1 MLVSGRE
8 WMNQLKP
15 KKKNRNEKQLSLHDS
30 EPAEGS
36 CGYRMLCGDYPNL
49 SCVFFVL
56 NFFYFAR
63 ANAFFHSA
71 LRPQKQ
77 QGLLGTGEDGGR
89 RRSYTYHYTVTTRM
103 TPALRRVAMSANLMF
118 H

>member
-15 KKKNRNEKQLSLHDS
+15 KKNRNEKQLSLHDT

-49 SCVFFVL
+49 SGFCFVL
-56 NFFYFAR
+56 FLPVPTPSFIVLYVHKNHKAYWELA
-63 ANAFFHSA
+63 
-71 LRPQKQ
+71 KM
-77 QGLLGTGEDGGR
+77 GEEGD
-89 RRSYTYHYTVTTRM
+89 HIPITTLS
-103 TPALRRVAMSANLMF
+103 PPE
-118 H
+118 